1 MDNMRGFFIKADVV
15 VNSVREKK
23 IPTEDVLTDAGK
35 ESLANRFSR
44 FCGQELVDDLSSPA
58 QPCWKNG
65 ELILTPAYDLDK
77 GPGTP
82 TYVIHFCQ
90 PEKRSGNH
98 IYQVNMPKV
107 RMILISVQ
115 ILWYSLWSIYKS
127 ADTLINP
134 ARCFQISQTFDTYR
148 TYCG

>member
-1 MDNMRGFFIKADVV
+1 MVNKRGFLTKADVV

-23 IPTEDVLTDAGK
+23 TPTEDVLTGK

-58 QPCWKNG
+58 QPSWKNG

-82 TYVIHFCQ
+82 TYVIHFCLPGKQ
-90 PEKRSGNH
+90 SGNH

-107 RMILISVQ
+107 RMILILVQ
-115 ILWYSLWSIYKS
+115 IYWYSLWSIYKS

-134 ARCFQISQTFDTYR
+134 ARCFQIS
-148 TYCG
+148 